1 MILTPIIQSL
11 TEKTLKKNEKGC
23 IDMENVFEELLGED
37 IAADNEQGEEEAFD
51 HSFDLT
57 NEDLGDEE
65 DMNDAN
71 DSQEGIS
78 NEDNQPTNATNAAF
92 AQMRTQN
99 KEYQNKISE
108 FENLAKSLG
117 MKDADEFIAKAKQAQ
132 IQRQAKQ
139 KGIPLEIAQELE
151 EMRNLKD
158 EIIAEREEAEIKAK
172 ESNFVSSLHTF
183 VNENKLSEAAVD
195 KLSQDLEKDGFDV
208 NSLMDMPVAA
218 LNRILSS
225 YVCTSYQKNLERKNT
240 IRKELPI
247 NQSSKVDVDSLNKEI
262 DKLARELAGK

>member
-1 MILTPIIQSL
+1 
-11 TEKTLKKNEKGC
+11 
-23 IDMENVFEELLGED
+23 MENVFEELLGENITSD
-37 IAADNEQGEEEAFD
+37 DEAGADESFD
-51 HSFDLT
+51 HSYDLT
-57 NEDLGDEE
+57 NDDLGEDEV
-65 DMNDAN
+65 DNDADANAN
-71 DSQEGIS
+71 DDSSDETSQ
-78 NEDNQPTNATNAAF
+78 NVNNRTNTAF

-117 MKDADEFIAKAKQAQ
+117 MKDVDEFLSKAKEAQ
-132 IQRQAKQ
+132 VQREAKQ
-139 KGIPLEIAQELE
+139 KGIPVEIAKELE

-158 EIIAEREEAEIKAK
+158 EIIAEREEAENKAK
-172 ESNFVSSLHTF
+172 ESNFVSNLRTF
-183 VNENKLSEAAVD
+183 VNDNKLSEAAVD

-208 NSLMDMPVAA
+208 NILMDMPKNA

-225 YVCTSYQKNLERKNT
+225 YVGTNYQKNLERKNT

-247 NQSSKVDVDSLNKEI
+247 NQSSKVDVESLNKDI

>member
-1 MILTPIIQSL
+1 
-11 TEKTLKKNEKGC
+11 
-23 IDMENVFEELLGED
+23 MENVFEELLGENITSD
-37 IAADNEQGEEEAFD
+37 DETGADESFD
-51 HSFDLT
+51 HSYDLT
-57 NEDLGDEE
+57 NDDLGEDEV
-65 DMNDAN
+65 DNDTDAN
-71 DSQEGIS
+71 DDSSDEGSQNVNNS
-78 NEDNQPTNATNAAF
+78 TNAAF

-117 MKDADEFIAKAKQAQ
+117 MKDVDEFLSKAKEAQ
-132 IQRQAKQ
+132 VQREAKQ
-139 KGIPLEIAQELE
+139 KGIPVEVAKELE

-158 EIIAEREEAEIKAK
+158 EIIAEREEAENKAK
-172 ESNFVSSLHTF
+172 ESNFVSNLRTF
-183 VNENKLSEAAVD
+183 VNDNKLSEAAVD

-208 NSLMDMPVAA
+208 NTLMDMPTSA

-225 YVCTSYQKNLERKNT
+225 YVGTNYQKNLERKNT

-247 NQSSKVDVDSLNKEI
+247 NQSSKVDVESLNKDI

>member
-1 MILTPIIQSL
+1 
-11 TEKTLKKNEKGC
+11 
-23 IDMENVFEELLGED
+23 MENVFEELLGEGTTTNENEPV
-37 IAADNEQGEEEAFD
+37 ADESFD
-51 HSFDLT
+51 HSYDLT
-57 NEDLGDEE
+57 NDDLGDDEE
-65 DMNDAN
+65 FDNDDEAQDDN
-71 DSQEGIS
+71 S
-78 NEDNQPTNATNAAF
+78 NMSNQQVNATNAAF

-117 MKDADEFIAKAKQAQ
+117 MKDADEFLVRAKQAQ
-132 IQRQAKQ
+132 VQRDAKQ
-139 KGIPLEIAQELE
+139 KGIPLEVAQELE
-151 EMRNLKD
+151 EMRNLRD
-158 EIIAEREEAEIKAK
+158 EINTAREEAEVKAK
-172 ESNFVSSLHTF
+172 ESNFVSNLRTF
-183 VNENKLSEAAVD
+183 VNDNKLSDAAVD

-225 YVCTSYQKNLERKNT
+225 YVGTSYQKNLERKDT

-247 NQSSKVDVDSLNKEI
+247 NQSSKVDVNSLNKEI

>member
-1 MILTPIIQSL
+1 
-11 TEKTLKKNEKGC
+11 
-23 IDMENVFEELLGED
+23 MENVFEELLGED
-37 IAADNEQGEEEAFD
+37 IAADNETDADESFD
-51 HSFDLT
+51 HSYDLT
-57 NEDLGDEE
+57 NDDLGEDEI
-65 DMNDAN
+65 DNDTDAN
-71 DSQEGIS
+71 DDNSDEGSQNVNNS
-78 NEDNQPTNATNAAF
+78 TNAAF

-117 MKDADEFIAKAKQAQ
+117 MKDVDEFLSKAKEAQ
-132 IQRQAKQ
+132 VQREAKQ
-139 KGIPLEIAQELE
+139 KGIPVEVAKELE

-158 EIIAEREEAEIKAK
+158 EIIAEREEAENKAK
-172 ESNFVSSLHTF
+172 ESNFVSNLRTF
-183 VNENKLSEAAVD
+183 VNDNKLSEAAVD

-208 NSLMDMPVAA
+208 NTLMDMPKNA

-225 YVCTSYQKNLERKNT
+225 YVGANYQKNLERKNT

-247 NQSSKVDVDSLNKEI
+247 NQSSKVDVESLNKDI

>member
-1 MILTPIIQSL
+1 
-11 TEKTLKKNEKGC
+11 
-23 IDMENVFEELLGED
+23 MENVFEELLGED
-37 IAADNEQGEEEAFD
+37 IAADNENGAEESFD
-51 HSFDLT
+51 HSYDLT
-57 NEDLGDEE
+57 NDDLGESGDDNGE
-65 DMNDAN
+65 DAQD
-71 DSQEGIS
+71 DTS
-78 NEDNQPTNATNAAF
+78 NEGSQNVNNSTNAAF

-99 KEYQNKISE
+99 KEYQTKISE

-117 MKDADEFIAKAKQAQ
+117 MKDVDEFLSKAKEAQ
-132 IQRQAKQ
+132 VQREAKQ
-139 KGIPLEIAQELE
+139 KGIPVEVAKELE

-158 EIIAEREEAEIKAK
+158 EIIAQREEAEIKAK
-172 ESNFVSSLHTF
+172 ESNFVSNLRTF

-208 NSLMDMPVAA
+208 NTLMGMPKSA

-225 YVCTSYQKNLERKNT
+225 YVGTNYQKNLERKNT

-247 NQSSKVDVDSLNKEI
+247 NQSSKVDVESLNKDI

>member
-1 MILTPIIQSL
+1 
-11 TEKTLKKNEKGC
+11 
-23 IDMENVFEELLGED
+23 MENVFEELLGED
-37 IAADNEQGEEEAFD
+37 IASDNETDADESFD
-51 HSFDLT
+51 HSYDLT
-57 NEDLGDEE
+57 NDDLGEDEI
-65 DMNDAN
+65 DNDTDAN
-71 DSQEGIS
+71 DDNSDEGSQNVNNS
-78 NEDNQPTNATNAAF
+78 TNAAF

-117 MKDADEFIAKAKQAQ
+117 MKDVDEFLSKAKEAQ
-132 IQRQAKQ
+132 VQREAKQ
-139 KGIPLEIAQELE
+139 KGIPVEVAKELE

-158 EIIAEREEAEIKAK
+158 EIIAEREEAENKAK
-172 ESNFVSSLHTF
+172 ESNFVSNLRTF
-183 VNENKLSEAAVD
+183 VNDNKLSEAAVD

-208 NSLMDMPVAA
+208 NTLMDMPKNA

-225 YVCTSYQKNLERKNT
+225 YVGTNYQKNLERKNT

-247 NQSSKVDVDSLNKEI
+247 NQSSKVDVESLNKDI